1 MSAILPAISI
11 DSTKA
16 ESRYFLPYQLVWIV
30 DDSQL
35 RLVKK
40 SVRIGWTYGDSFKNV
55 RKRLRH
61 AKRDYLFAT
70 KDQSTAFEYV
80 EQCYRFCEIYKLTKS
95 VLARGVEDMKVP
107 QFDVDGKDTGFV
119 DEVKVGV
126 IKFDNGSRIL
136 AFSSNPNAMRAF
148 GGDVGLDE
156 FAFHPRAKE
165 LWAAAQGRVT
175 WGFDLGCWSSCN
187 GSDTMHEEFCRD
199 AEAGKGGWSFYK
211 VTMEDAVELG
221 LVEKI
226 NQTSGRKLSRAEFIA
241 DCKTRSR
248 FEEVYEQD
256 YNCVARGTANPQ
268 VGWSVIQ
275 RCQADYSIERM
286 HVEARDIE
294 KLVGK
299 YDRATALN
307 RAHETATVIKA
318 AFSKL
323 LATPG
328 QYTVGF
334 DVAASGEGDLA
345 CIYVDEVSGGLQTLR
360 GLLTARVGD
369 DWPFLKAALYTFL
382 DELSAVTGA
391 GDETGLGRQICREA
405 ALDFPGQFHCVNF
418 RSEKSDLGTVL
429 INQLAAT
436 EKVFP
441 KNQPDIAQDI
451 FSVSKVWNG
460 SKWIFTEGR
469 NMLNPH
475 SHCDINWAA
484 CLSSKAKAL
493 YRPVVT
499 GLEMVF

>member
-95 VLARGVEDMKVP
+95 VL
-107 QFDVDGKDTGFV
+107 
-119 DEVKVGV
+119 
-126 IKFDNGSRIL
+126 
-136 AFSSNPNAMRAF
+136 
-148 GGDVGLDE
+148 
-156 FAFHPRAKE
+156 
-165 LWAAAQGRVT
+165 
-175 WGFDLGCWSSCN
+175 
-187 GSDTMHEEFCRD
+187 
-199 AEAGKGGWSFYK
+199 
-211 VTMEDAVELG
+211 
-221 LVEKI
+221 
-226 NQTSGRKLSRAEFIA
+226 
-241 DCKTRSR
+241 
-248 FEEVYEQD
+248 
-256 YNCVARGTANPQ
+256 ARGTANPQ